1 MSMFMKKK
9 KTCVNCMMKLKPL
22 VLNVSPGPS
31 QQKAWESRCLWQPA
45 RGRPS
50 GEQGH
55 LWPEGTASNGQGGHE
70 GRGRRV
76 SQRADHTPA
85 RKWGMF

>member
-55 LWPEGTASNGQGGHE
+55 LWPGALPQTGEEDMRAVAGASLRGQ
-70 GRGRRV
+70 
-76 SQRADHTPA
+76 TTLL
-85 RKWGMF
+85 